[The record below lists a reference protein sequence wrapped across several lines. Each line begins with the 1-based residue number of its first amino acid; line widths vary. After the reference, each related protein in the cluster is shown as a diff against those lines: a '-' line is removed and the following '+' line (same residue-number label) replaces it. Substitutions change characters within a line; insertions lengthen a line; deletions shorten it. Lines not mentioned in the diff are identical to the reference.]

1 METPVGRSKG
11 THGVMETASGNFE
24 IERDGRLLT
33 LTFTREERLNAL
45 DAQTFHD
52 LLAVLA
58 EIDADPDIGAV
69 IMTGRGRAFVAG
81 ADITGYVDRT
91 VLEYVEFQRLGRLVY
106 DRIERLRQPVIAAV
120 NGFAL
125 GGGFE
130 LVLVADLVVAGEN
143 AKLGLPE
150 AKLGLLPGGG
160 GTQRL
165 PRLVGRNKAK
175 ELLMTADFISAAE
188 ARELGLV
195 NRVVPAD
202 ELMDAAR
209 ALAERVLKRAPLA
222 VAMAKQLVNDGLD
235 ASLATAI
242 TQEMGMTATLYATED
257 AREGIAAF
265 VEKRPARFAGR

>member
-1 METPVGRSKG
+1 MPEASDNEAGRLP
-11 THGVMETASGNFE
+11 ASEN
-24 IERDGRLLT
+24 ITLERDGRKAI
-33 LTFTREERLNAL
+33 LTFIREERLNAL
-45 DAQTFHD
+45 DAQTFGD
-52 LLAVLA
+52 LLAALDA
-58 EIDADPDIGAV
+58 IEADPEIAVV

-91 VLEYVEFQRLGRLVY
+91 TLEYVDFQRLGRLVY

-120 NGFAL
+120 NGYAL

-130 LVLVADLVVAGEN
+130 LVLAADLVVA
-143 AKLGLPE
+143 ADTATFGLPE

-175 ELLMTADFISAAE
+175 ELLMTADFMTAE
-188 ARELGLV
+188 QARELGIV

-202 ELMDAAR
+202 KLMTATH
-209 ALAERVLKRAPLA
+209 ALADRILQRAPLA
-222 VAMAKQLVNDGLD
+222 VEMAKQLVNDGLD
-235 ASLATAI
+235 ASLSTAI
-242 TQEMGMTATLYATED
+242 TQEMGMTATLYATAD

-265 VEKRPARFAGR
+265 IEKRPPQFTGR

>member
-1 METPVGRSKG
+1 MPEPSDNGAGRLP
-11 THGVMETASGNFE
+11 ASENFTL
-24 IERDGRLLT
+24 ERDGRKAI
-33 LTFTREERLNAL
+33 LTFIREERLNAL
-45 DAQTFHD
+45 DAQTFRD
-52 LLAVLA
+52 LLAALDA
-58 EIDADPDIGAV
+58 IEADPEIALV
-69 IMTGRGRAFVAG
+69 ILTGRGRAFVAG

-120 NGFAL
+120 NGYAL

-130 LVLVADLVVAGEN
+130 LALAADLVVAADTATFGM
-143 AKLGLPE
+143 PE

-175 ELLMTADFISAAE
+175 ELLMTADFLTAAE
-188 ARELGLV
+188 ARELGIV
-195 NRVVPAD
+195 NSVVPTG
-202 ELMDAAR
+202 ELMTATH
-209 ALAERVLKRAPLA
+209 ALADRILQRAPLA
-222 VAMAKQLVNDGLD
+222 VAMAKQLVNDGAN

-242 TQEMGMTATLYATED
+242 TQEMGMTATLYATAD

-265 VEKRPARFAGR
+265 VEKRPPRFTGH